1 MTQADRVLSTPPT
14 SSSVSQEAADVP
26 SRRRFLS
33 QATGVAAGSAV
44 LALAAIPSVAAAA
57 APAASLD
64 PVFGLIEAHR
74 AAARVAAA
82 AEAEKSR
89 REQILLDEGGSFR
102 PFVTAISDGGAPFL
116 VYSHKQ
122 IDQCPTLSDQQRDRA
137 HAGLDVAKD
146 RYSAV
151 LGDIENVAGDA
162 RDLADKHL
170 DALLSTAPTSMPG
183 LRALID
189 YILMDDDGPTF
200 DDLSWNDRQETLI
213 FSIGGALDHIESAR
227 DDGGMA

>member
-1 MTQADRVLSTPPT
+1 MTQANRVYSTPPLNT
-14 SSSVSQEAADVP
+14 SVIDHEPPTDTTRRHFLTQAA
-26 SRRRFLS
+26 
-33 QATGVAAGSAV
+33 GVAAGGSV

-57 APAASLD
+57 APA
-64 PVFGLIEAHR
+64 VFGLIEAHR

-102 PFVTAISDGGAPFL
+102 PFVTAINDGGAPFL